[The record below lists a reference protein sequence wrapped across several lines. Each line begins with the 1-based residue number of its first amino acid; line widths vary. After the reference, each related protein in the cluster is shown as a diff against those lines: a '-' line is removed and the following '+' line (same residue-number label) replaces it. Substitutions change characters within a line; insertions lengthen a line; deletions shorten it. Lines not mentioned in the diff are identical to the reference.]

1 MTLAVAVG
9 AVLVVVVLI
18 EDRVDLARG
27 RWLGVGAAAG
37 CGEGSGRVCRRLRR
51 GVRVGL

>member
-1 MTLAVAVG
+1 MALAVAVS
-9 AVLVVVVLI
+9 AVLVIVVLI

-27 RWLGVGAAAG
+27 RWLGGGAAAG

-51 GVRVGL
+51 GVRDGF

>member
-1 MTLAVAVG
+1 MALAVAVG
-9 AVLVVVVLI
+9 AVLVVVILI

-27 RWLGVGAAAG
+27 RWLGGGAAAG
-37 CGEGSGRVCRRLRR
+37 CGEGRGSVYRRLRR